1 MNVREGL
8 RRMQHAGRRIT
19 IVSVIALVL
28 MVVLFEAW
36 VYLRDVQH
44 ADAVMPFLVHVV
56 FWVVPVAALGIVV
69 GVILWVA
76 GWIMDGFTKSNPS

>member
-1 MNVREGL
+1 
-8 RRMQHAGRRIT
+8 MQHAGRRIT